1 MRRII
6 IALFN
11 VMLVFTSCLQQ
22 MEEVESSQIA
32 GMWALTDD
40 CDVASEFI
48 VFDKGYMYVYKSEK
62 GYYVKDGT
70 IWGAVTPAPQHRAKY
85 KYSLIDGV
93 LCYNDYYKDVQ
104 VALVRKGMEMMLG
117 HQRCVLIENVNE
129 RYYSKI
135 LLSETSQTQFPDE
148 GQSKVKWEYQIEY
161 PIGDY
166 ELSVKS
172 VPDWCSDFTIEDGE
186 MSFSVKPGA
195 NTRVGNIVLSYP
207 TAADAVIDVKRGLVE
222 ILVNNKDFYLRAG
235 YGTCVV
241 NYSILNGRAGVSP
254 VVDTRDGWITTKTYG
269 NGVLIDV
276 DKNDTYY
283 ARYGEVVLS
292 YDEVTVTVNVTQA
305 CSSEWSAGFWVGDWI
320 MRGANGAAVSFRL
333 SETASRN
340 YICMTGYAGLSD
352 EYRIAVRRYDETV
365 WAMYNQIIG
374 QVDLGNGKVGNL
386 WMYGGNSTGF
396 SVPEEGADIC
406 IWDTESR
413 VYKNKSKVEFIALAT
428 ECDGE
433 WQCVDDVVC
442 PTFPA
447 VLCWDGD

>member
-32 GMWALTDD
+32 GIWAVADD
-40 CDVASEFI
+40 CDVVSEFI

-70 IWGAVTPAPQHRAKY
+70 IWGAVTPAPQYRSKY

-104 VALVRKGMEMMLG
+104 VSLVRKGMEMMLG
-117 HQRCVLIENVNE
+117 QQRCVLIENVNE
-129 RYYSKI
+129 KYYSKI
-135 LLSETSQTQFPDE
+135 VFDEANKTQFSDE
-148 GQSKVKWEYQIEY
+148 GQSEVTWKYQIENPMY
-161 PIGDY
+161 DY
-166 ELSVKS
+166 GLSVKS

-186 MSFSVKPGA
+186 ISFSVKSGA

-207 TAADAVIDVKRGLVE
+207 TAADAVIGVKRGFVD
-222 ILVNNKDFYLRAG
+222 ILVNNTDLYLKAD
-235 YGTCVV
+235 YGACVV
-241 NYSILNGRAGVSP
+241 NYSIMNGRAGVSP
-254 VVDTRDGWITTKTYG
+254 VVDTRDGWITPKTYG
-269 NGVLIDV
+269 NGVLIEV
-276 DKNDTYY
+276 NKNDTYY

-292 YDEVTVTVNVTQA
+292 YDEVSVTVNVTQA
-305 CSSEWSAGFWVGDWI
+305 CDSDWSTGFWVGDWI
-320 MRGANGAAVSFRL
+320 MRGANGAVVSFRL
-333 SETASRN
+333 SETTSSN
-340 YICMTGYAGLSD
+340 YIRMTRYAGLSD
-352 EYRIAVRRYDETV
+352 EYRIALRREGDKTWV
-365 WAMYNQIIG
+365 ISNQIIG
-374 QVDLGNGKVGNL
+374 QIELGNGKVGNL
-386 WMYGGNSTGF
+386 WLYGGNSTGF
-396 SVPEEGADIC
+396 SVPEEGVDIC
-406 IWDTESR
+406 ILDAECR
-413 VYKNKSKVEFIALAT
+413 VYKCDYRMQFIALAT

-433 WQCVDDVVC
+433 WQCMDDVVC